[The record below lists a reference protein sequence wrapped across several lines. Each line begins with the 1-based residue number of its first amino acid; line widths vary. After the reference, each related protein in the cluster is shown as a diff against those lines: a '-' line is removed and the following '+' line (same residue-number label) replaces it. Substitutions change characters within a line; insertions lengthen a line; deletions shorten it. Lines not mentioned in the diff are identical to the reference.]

1 MAFPQVKVVAR
12 CTLHFIVSGSAF
24 YSCLMRSDL
33 NPQDLAVGWEG
44 ELSCGW
50 EGSLSPTKV
59 LGGGKLRFIA
69 AFVRPQ
75 AVLPGV
81 GVSRDDSHTAH
92 KLSSCSPFDRQCSL
106 DRWLHIPPQTYIKW
120 IFFEVMVEPL
130 LFHFRAG
137 GQDLPFPTWLSL
149 LKVPAGPAPAEL
161 GGGTRTHG
169 QGPWE
174 EAPHQMAAT
183 PQLQGVASGHPSPPP
198 DCSSLQRQGKKKI
211 KKIPIKSFCCTGLD
225 QKSCDS

>member
-161 GGGTRTHG
+161 GGGHGHTVRVPGRRHLTRWQQHHSFREQPLGILPLPQT
-169 QGPWE
+169 
-174 EAPHQMAAT
+174 AP
-183 PQLQGVASGHPSPPP
+183 LYNGKV
-198 DCSSLQRQGKKKI
+198 KKKL
-211 KKIPIKSFCCTGLD
+211 KKF
-225 QKSCDS
+225 Q